1 MEIGT
6 KVVVFYTD
14 DDVWHERLILLPS
27 REENTY
33 WIITPD
39 GDIYEED
46 LGGKAIDGPDRV
58 RVVPPGVRTL
68 ANLRRG
74 VYRFREDPTDS
85 PRRSGK
91 LGSNIEAAMDGS
103 RTWGFGC
110 ATAQRNEEDP
120 VGSHSEASASG
131 KGALR
136 GSWCRG
142 GGARP
147 VARGTW
153 EAWVVIYSSLGRKL
167 GDQVSPATRR

>member
-33 WIITPD
+33 WIITLD

-58 RVVPPGVRTL
+58 RVVPPQLRTL

-74 VYRFREDPTDS
+74 VYRFREDYRLLSGREGPGSLAATSKQLGVQQDMGDLAVRLPS
-85 PRRSGK
+85 GMRKTLSDLIPRHR
-91 LGSNIEAAMDGS
+91 
-103 RTWGFGC
+103 
-110 ATAQRNEEDP
+110 
-120 VGSHSEASASG
+120 
-131 KGALR
+131 LR
-136 GSWCRG
+136 GKAPL

-147 VARGTW
+147 VARGTC
-153 EAWVVIYSSLGRKL
+153 
-167 GDQVSPATRR
+167 